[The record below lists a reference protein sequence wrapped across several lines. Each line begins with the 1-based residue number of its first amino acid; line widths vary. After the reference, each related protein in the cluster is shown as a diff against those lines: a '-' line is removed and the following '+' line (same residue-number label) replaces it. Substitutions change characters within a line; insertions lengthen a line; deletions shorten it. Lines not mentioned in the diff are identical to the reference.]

1 MADPRGALKKV
12 EDKRLPHNCV
22 LVICQRQEQLPELR
36 GVLEA
41 LGTAGA
47 AGEHGGDAAAHES
60 VVVDELVDK
69 IKRAFM

>member
-12 EDKRLPHNCV
+12 AENRLPHNCV

-41 LGTAGA
+41 LGA
-47 AGEHGGDAAAHES
+47 AGEHGGDATAHES
-60 VVVDELVDK
+60 VVVVDEFVDK
-69 IKRAFM
+69 IKGAFM